1 MPRKKI
7 EFKRL
12 TSKGVIKTNP
22 ERKSLSGTKEN
33 FFSLLSKAIKMEP
46 FDKKKKS

>member
-7 EFKRL
+7 EFKKL
-12 TSKGVIKTNP
+12 TSKGVVKTNP
-22 ERKSLSGTKEN
+22 ERKSLSGSKTGFLN
-33 FFSLLSKAIKMEP
+33 LLSKAIKVGP

>member
-7 EFKRL
+7 EFKTL
-12 TSKGVIKTNP
+12 TSKIVIKTNP
-22 ERKSLSGTKEN
+22 ERKGLSGSKKG
-33 FFSLLSKAIKMEP
+33 FLSLLSKAIKVEP

>member
-7 EFKRL
+7 EFKAL

-22 ERKSLSGTKEN
+22 ERKSLSGEKRS
-33 FFSLLSKAIKMEP
+33 FLDLLSKAIKVEP